1 MTYTKDNPKL
11 VNYYFNFKGY
21 QTFTGVV
28 KDKDNSFAYYLNGQL
43 HREDGPAVDLFNY
56 TSKLWY
62 LNGKRHRED
71 GPAVEYFEGDKEWW
85 LNNKLH
91 RTDGAAIELADGRK
105 SWFLNGKHYG
115 SNYEFT
121 NESWIRFI
129 KIELF
134 K

>member
-1 MTYTKDNPKL
+1 M
-11 VNYYFNFKGY
+11 
-21 QTFTGVV
+21 
-28 KDKDNSFAYYLNGQL
+28 
-43 HREDGPAVDLFNY
+43 FNY

-121 NESWIRFI
+121 NKSWIRFI